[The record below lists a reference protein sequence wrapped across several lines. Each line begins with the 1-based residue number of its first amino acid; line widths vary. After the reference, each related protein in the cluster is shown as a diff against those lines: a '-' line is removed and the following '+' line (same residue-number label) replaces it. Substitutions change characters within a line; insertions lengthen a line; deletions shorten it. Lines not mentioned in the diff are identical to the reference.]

1 MSHASV
7 STERSKFF
15 AVATQI
21 LAIPRDGV
29 EMAQALVAI
38 PGIVIDAP
46 VKYACQKYWY
56 RNEADSAEFFIIA
69 GHHDEKL
76 VAERFAEDVVC
87 THFGIIPSAGVYSQ
101 GRAKHAGD
109 QAQWVAGKVVELN
122 VESIALFAPAFHL
135 PRVYLTLLEALR
147 RVGKRIPI
155 IPMLVPISPFEQSVM
170 NFDTGEL
177 TFCQMDVIHGEADPR
192 MENYQKEKG
201 DGSHGDVATIPE
213 FEEYLKWLYEQP
225 IVERYTF
232 SAL

>member
-7 STERSKFF
+7 STDRSKFF
-15 AVATQI
+15 ALATQV
-21 LAIPRDGV
+21 LSIPRGGV

-46 VKYACQKYWY
+46 VKYACQKHWQ
-56 RNEADSAEFFIIA
+56 REEDTAEVTFLIA

-76 VAERFAEDVVC
+76 VTERFAQEVVC
-87 THFGIIPSAGVYSQ
+87 EHFNIIPRSGVFSQ

-109 QAQWVAGKVVELN
+109 QAQWIAGQVVELDLK
-122 VESIALFAPAFHL
+122 SLALFVPAFHMT
-135 PRVYLTLLEALR
+135 RVYLTTLEALR

-155 IPMLVPISPFEQSVM
+155 IPMPVPLSPFEKSVM

-177 TFCQMDVIHGEADPR
+177 SFCQMDVIHGEADPR

-201 DGSHGDVATIPE
+201 DGSHGDVATISE
-213 FEEYLKWLYEQP
+213 FEEYLAWLYQQP
-225 IVERYTF
+225 IVAEYTM